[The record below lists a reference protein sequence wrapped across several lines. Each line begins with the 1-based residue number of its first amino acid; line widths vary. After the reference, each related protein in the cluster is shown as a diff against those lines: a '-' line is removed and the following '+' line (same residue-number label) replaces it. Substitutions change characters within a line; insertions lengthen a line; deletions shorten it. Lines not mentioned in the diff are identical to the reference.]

1 MSIPFTV
8 DVSAFY
14 GEPDAT
20 EQSSNTIVDRRKTLN
35 LHKKLNN
42 KTSTRKKTRKTKK
55 QGQSLEGGAI
65 SMKQNSA
72 GAIAVQSRAPAVAG
86 AIGFKEGG
94 AISMKQNSAG
104 AIAMQSRAP
113 AVAGALAFNEAQL
126 MNELTGLKKG
136 GALPALAAAVI
147 PTLVEMAPQI
157 IAAIK
162 TLTRGQR
169 GIATQSLKKPS
180 GGAIKIGGASAVF
193 LDGVDP
199 SKYDDMIKTMKAI
212 ERQRKNL
219 IREGGAIKVGSGK
232 MGTFFKNA
240 WNNIKS
246 WYGNNAE
253 KLKPITDILVNS
265 AVNSANKM
273 IDKGVKYVGDKTGSD
288 TLKQIGNVVGN
299 MAKSTVGN
307 AASAVQ
313 NYGTQSGSGYS
324 AALAGGYNIDN
335 LDNTTIP
342 AVVASK
348 KKKILTAFPN
358 NERRTTASQVSV
370 KKSRSVYG

>member
-1 MSIPFTV
+1 MSIPFLI

-14 GEPDAT
+14 GEPDPY
-20 EQSSNTIVDRRKTLN
+20 EQSSGVILDKNKTLS
-35 LHKKLNN
+35 LHRKIDNANAGKRKGKK
-42 KTSTRKKTRKTKK
+42 SAAA
-55 QGQSLEGGAI
+55 QSHAPAVAGSIGFKESGGAI
-65 SMKQNSA
+65 SMKQDTAGAVGVSSANSA
-72 GAIAVQSRAPAVAG
+72 ARSAAMQQHAPQG
-86 AIGFKEGG
+86 
-94 AISMKQNSAG
+94 G

-113 AVAGALAFNEAQL
+113 ATAGALAFNEAQL

-157 IAAIK
+157 IDAIK
-162 TLTRGQR
+162 
-169 GIATQSLKKPS
+169 SLRKNPS

-240 WNNIKS
+240 WNNIKT
-246 WYGNNAE
+246 WYGNNAD

-299 MAKSTVGN
+299 MAKNTVSN
-307 AASAVQ
+307 TAAAVQ
-313 NYGTQSGSGYS
+313 NYGKTAQEGSGYS
-324 AALAGGYNIDN
+324 AALAGGYNINN
-335 LDNTTIP
+335 LVNDTTP
-342 AVVASK
+342 AVVATK
-348 KKKILTAFPN
+348 KKKILTAMPN
-358 NERRTTASQVSV
+358 NERKVTASQVRA

>member
-55 QGQSLEGGAI
+55 SVGVSSANSAALRAAEGQPLEGGAIAMQSRAPATAGAI

-72 GAIAVQSRAPAVAG
+72 GAIAQQSHAPATA
-86 AIGFKEGG
+86 G
-94 AISMKQNSAG
+94 AISMKQ
-104 AIAMQSRAP
+104 
-113 AVAGALAFNEAQL
+113 AGALAFNEAQL

-162 TLTRGQR
+162 
-169 GIATQSLKKPS
+169 SLRKNPS

-199 SKYDDMIKTMKAI
+199 SKYDDMIKTLKAI
-212 ERQRKNL
+212 DRQKKNL

-246 WYGNNAE
+246 WYGNNAD

-299 MAKSTVGN
+299 MAKSTVSN
-307 AASAVQ
+307 TASAVQ
-313 NYGTQSGSGYS
+313 NYGKTAQEGSGYD
-324 AALAGGYNIDN
+324 IDN
-335 LDNTTIP
+335 LVNNTTP
-342 AVVASK
+342 AVVATK
-348 KKKILTAFPN
+348 KKKILTAMPN
-358 NERRTTASQVSV
+358 NERKVTTSQVRA

>member
-1 MSIPFTV
+1 MFYFVLINTMSIPFLI

-14 GEPDAT
+14 GEPDPY
-20 EQSSNTIVDRRKTLN
+20 EQSSGVILDKNKTLS
-35 LHKKLNN
+35 LHRKIDNAGVSSANSAARSAANGAPKK
-42 KTSTRKKTRKTKK
+42 RKGKK
-55 QGQSLEGGAI
+55 SAGAI
-65 SMKQNSA
+65 SMKQNT
-72 GAIAVQSRAPAVAG
+72 AG
-86 AIGFKEGG
+86 AIGFKESGG
-94 AISMKQNSAG
+94 AIGFKE
-104 AIAMQSRAP
+104 
-113 AVAGALAFNEAQL
+113 AGALAFNEAQL

-136 GALPALAAAVI
+136 GALPALAATVI
-147 PTLVEMAPQI
+147 PTLIEMAPQI

-162 TLTRGQR
+162 
-169 GIATQSLKKPS
+169 SLRKNPS

-246 WYGNNAE
+246 WYGNNAD
-253 KLKPITDILVNS
+253 KLNPITDILVNS

-288 TLKQIGNVVGN
+288 TLKQISNVVGN
-299 MAKSTVGN
+299 MAKNTVSN
-307 AASAVQ
+307 TAAAVQ
-313 NYGTQSGSGYS
+313 NYGKTGVTSGNSTAHSAAEGSGYS
-324 AALAGGYNIDN
+324 AALAGGYSAALAGGYDIDN
-335 LDNTTIP
+335 LVNDTTP
-342 AVVASK
+342 AVVATK
-348 KKKILTAFPN
+348 KKKILTAMPN
-358 NERRTTASQVSV
+358 NERKVTASQVRA

>member
-1 MSIPFTV
+1 MSIPFLI

-14 GEPDAT
+14 GEPDPY
-20 EQSSNTIVDRRKTLN
+20 EQSSGVILDKNKTLS
-35 LHKKLNN
+35 LHRKIDNANAGKRKGKKSAGAIGF
-42 KTSTRKKTRKTKK
+42 KES
-55 QGQSLEGGAI
+55 GGAI
-65 SMKQNSA
+65 SMKQDT
-72 GAIAVQSRAPAVAG
+72 AG
-86 AIGFKEGG
+86 AIGFKEP
-94 AISMKQNSAG
+94 S
-104 AIAMQSRAP
+104 
-113 AVAGALAFNEAQL
+113 AGALAFNEAQL

-162 TLTRGQR
+162 NLR
-169 GIATQSLKKPS
+169 KPS

-246 WYGNNAE
+246 WYGNNAD

-299 MAKSTVGN
+299 MAKNTVSN
-307 AASAVQ
+307 TAAAVQ
-313 NYGTQSGSGYS
+313 NYGKTAQEGSGYS
-324 AALAGGYNIDN
+324 AALAGGYDIDN
-335 LDNTTIP
+335 LVNDTTP
-342 AVVASK
+342 AVVATK
-348 KKKILTAFPN
+348 KKKILTAMPN
-358 NERRTTASQVSV
+358 NERKVTASQVRA

>member
-1 MSIPFTV
+1 MSIPFTI

-14 GEPDAT
+14 GEPDFR

-35 LHKKLNN
+35 LHKKLDGASDSAHSAAS
-42 KTSTRKKTRKTKK
+42 KAKKTRKSKK
-55 QGQSLEGGAI
+55 QAT
-65 SMKQNSA
+65 A
-72 GAIAVQSRAPAVAG
+72 GAIA
-86 AIGFKEGG
+86 
-94 AISMKQNSAG
+94 MKQGG

-136 GALPALAAAVI
+136 GALPALAATVI
-147 PTLVEMAPQI
+147 PTLIQMAPQI

-162 TLTRGQR
+162 
-169 GIATQSLKKPS
+169 SLKKELRSNSSLASQAPTA
-180 GGAIKIGGASAVF
+180 GAMKIGGASAVF

-199 SKYDDMIKTMKAI
+199 SKYDDMIKTLKAI
-212 ERQRKNL
+212 DRQKKNL
-219 IREGGAIKVGSGK
+219 ILEGGAIRVGSGK

-253 KLKPITDILVNS
+253 RLKPITDILVNS

-299 MAKSTVGN
+299 MAKDTVSD
-307 AASAVQ
+307 AANAVQ
-313 NYGTQSGSGYS
+313 NYGKTAQEGSGYD
-324 AALAGGYNIDN
+324 IDN
-335 LDNTTIP
+335 LVNDTTP
-342 AVVASK
+342 AVVATK
-348 KKKILTAFPN
+348 KKRILTAFPN
-358 NERRTTASQVSV
+358 NERKTSASEVSV
-370 KKSRSVYG
+370 KKSKSVYG